1 MNIDKSQ
8 VRISVAHDIG
18 VRMDDV
24 LEGAKADVA
33 RADGATSIAV
43 KISSDIEGLFAHVQ
57 KDIDAGG
64 MDLEQGKLVMSWLV
78 RAKNVAASHATQ
90 AAQGKFI
97 AQGRVMAGEA
107 AVKLVLGIKTEEET
121 KVRVFSAAVAAG
133 RVKAED
139 AGRPPPAI
147 KAQRQ
152 AEEGTLTEDA
162 DEGSPAKAEE
172 AVVEEA
178 VEDTPPPK
186 ATKRKR

>member
-1 MNIDKSQ
+1 MNIDKSEIK
-8 VRISVAHDIG
+8 ISVAHDIG

-33 RADGATSIAV
+33 RADGAAAIAV

-57 KDIDAGG
+57 KDIDAEKL
-64 MDLEQGKLVMSWLV
+64 DLEQGKLVMSWLV
-78 RAKNVAASHATQ
+78 RAKGVASSHATQ

-107 AVKLVLGIKTEEET
+107 AVKLVLGVKTDEEN
-121 KVRVFSAAVAAG
+121 KVRAFSAALASGQV
-133 RVKAED
+133 RIED

-152 AEEGTLTEDA
+152 TEEGILTE
-162 DEGSPAKAEE
+162 EPAA
-172 AVVEEA
+172 
-178 VEDTPPPK
+178 PPTRT
-186 ATKRKR
+186 TKRKKY